1 MFQVS
6 PMAYCVVSFEDGTFS
21 ELPSNWLV
29 GNKEQCWWPRG
40 PLIKNINSLM
50 EKCVEPNGKN
60 WEQHPVKVEFYC
72 SSLHTARLKALDPE
86 YTSSEEKGR
95 GRRKIKRKNLSD
107 SDSEKECETP
117 PPQFTCSTFQSQS
130 DFQCSNVELTMADV
144 PLIILP
150 SGDNSSGVD
159 EAAAQVSPV
168 TSRTATPILSQV
180 VTPINLSTATLSTPV
195 VTPSSSRTITPS
207 FSDPV
212 QTCNRVLEL
221 STQILFYVKSLDKRL
236 QKLEHGAD
244 DQQGSASQLNELF
257 NNKLPITNE
266 EMLHQFEE
274 CLKNE
279 PNTVASYVTFIKKL
293 GGSTYQE
300 FVNRSLKNTIS
311 YAFGTRCSWLGL
323 RNNLRICDYKF
334 IKLIKDVAYDT
345 YRCSDT
351 LIEKAGSEWFRL
363 CSLRLKRQQKKD
375 TP

>member
-1 MFQVS
+1 MFQVR

-107 SDSEKECETP
+107 SDSEKECDTP

-180 VTPINLSTATLSTPV
+180 
-195 VTPSSSRTITPS
+195 
-207 FSDPV
+207 
-212 QTCNRVLEL
+212 
-221 STQILFYVKSLDKRL
+221 
-236 QKLEHGAD
+236 
-244 DQQGSASQLNELF
+244 
-257 NNKLPITNE
+257 
-266 EMLHQFEE
+266 
-274 CLKNE
+274 
-279 PNTVASYVTFIKKL
+279 
-293 GGSTYQE
+293 
-300 FVNRSLKNTIS
+300 
-311 YAFGTRCSWLGL
+311 
-323 RNNLRICDYKF
+323 
-334 IKLIKDVAYDT
+334 
-345 YRCSDT
+345 
-351 LIEKAGSEWFRL
+351 
-363 CSLRLKRQQKKD
+363 
-375 TP
+375 